1 MLNIILCPYPAMI
14 TYLVTWS
21 IHVITNRRG
30 GAILMEELAFNTS
43 LV

>member
-1 MLNIILCPYPAMI
+1 MLNIILYPYAAMI

-21 IHVITNRRG
+21 IHVTTDRRG
-30 GAILMEELAFNTS
+30 SAILMEELAFNTS